1 MTSAVGEAVAG
12 WRHRALGRRRPD
24 GSSSSSSLFVARAA
38 TGDLPRAPELIL
50 DADVF
55 LLILLTICMSVSR
68 QVPCTGTRPLSKGE
82 NMQRRDF
89 IKVLVAA
96 ASIWPATAYAQTYPS
111 RPITMVVPFAAGGT
125 FDVVGRIIAA
135 RMAELLGQS
144 IVVENVTGAGG
155 IVGVGRVINAA
166 PDGYTLL
173 LGTVGT
179 HAYNQWIYKK
189 RRYDAINDFTP
200 VTLFSEQP
208 MVLEARKDLPANDLR
223 EFTALLKS
231 NGSKMQ
237 FGSAGA
243 GTTTHL
249 ACALINS
256 KIGVN
261 VTHVPYRGSAPAAND
276 LIGGQ
281 IDYLCGN
288 LGAAIGRIAGKQ
300 EKALAVLS
308 RERTPLM
315 PELRTAEEQGLE
327 GIDITTWTAFFL
339 PKGVCSRGQ
348 AKPSHPRSHGNAR
361 DQDPYARHRSDRHC
375 TRAQKPRIPRQIRHR
390 RGRAVGESDQ
400 IRRAAAGLMEK

>member
-1 MTSAVGEAVAG
+1 
-12 WRHRALGRRRPD
+12 
-24 GSSSSSSLFVARAA
+24 
-38 TGDLPRAPELIL
+38 
-50 DADVF
+50 
-55 LLILLTICMSVSR
+55 
-68 QVPCTGTRPLSKGE
+68 
-82 NMQRRDF
+82 
-89 IKVLVAA
+89 
-96 ASIWPATAYAQTYPS
+96 
-111 RPITMVVPFAAGGT
+111 MVVPFAAGGT
-125 FDVVGRIIAA
+125 FDVLGRIIAT

-155 IVGVGRVINAA
+155 IVGVTRVINAA

-179 HAYNQWIYKK
+179 HAYNQWVYKR
-189 RRYDAINDFTP
+189 RRYDAISDFTP
-200 VTLFSEQP
+200 VALFSEQP

-223 EFTALLKS
+223 EFMALLKS

-249 ACALINS
+249 ACALLNS

-276 LIGGQ
+276 LISGQ

-300 EKALAVLS
+300 EKVLAVLS
-308 RERTPLM
+308 RDRTPIM
-315 PELRTAEEQGLE
+315 PELRTADEQGLA

-339 PKGVCSRGQ
+339 PKGAPEPIVRRLNGAILAVMGMPAVQ
-348 AKPSHPRSHGNAR
+348 ARMKEIGAVPVSPERRSPAYLRQFLGAEKNKWMTAINA
-361 DQDPYARHRSDRHC
+361 AN
-375 TRAQKPRIPRQIRHR
+375 I
-390 RGRAVGESDQ
+390 AVE
-400 IRRAAAGLMEK
+400 